1 MRIALLLLIAAC
13 EIQPAPKKQPAPVI
27 ENAGSAQPA
36 APVPAPPPPPPAA
49 AAVSDAGPV
58 AIEASQ
64 PCIAV
69 AAHVAEVFIQSATDP
84 AQKAV
89 YEQERE
95 KMIRATSVACTTQA
109 WPDAAQTC
117 YLAAKTPAEIKA
129 CETKFPPQPAP
140 VTPKPIVPEPRKP
153 GDTKAPAR
161 PGVRPPRQETGVP
174 APAAHP

>member
-1 MRIALLLLIAAC
+1 MRIALLLLLAAC

-36 APVPAPPPPPPAA
+36 PPPAPPPAA
-49 AAVSDAGPV
+49 AEAAIADAGPR
-58 AIEASQ
+58 APEASE

-95 KMIRATSVACTTQA
+95 KMIRATSEACTKQA
-109 WPDAAQTC
+109 WPDDAQKC
-117 YLAAKTPAEIKA
+117 YLVTKTPAEIKA

-140 VTPKPIVPEPRKP
+140 VTPKPLVPEPRKP
-153 GDTKAPAR
+153 AEKKSPAGA
-161 PGVRPPRQETGVP
+161 GVRPARVEQGVP
-174 APAAHP
+174 PNAAQP